1 MKRLGILGGTF
12 DPPHY
17 GHLALAENA
26 RAQLALDRVL
36 FVPAGQ
42 QPLKQDRAI
51 SPVHHRVAMVDAAIA
66 CTPAF
71 AISLVD
77 VERPGPHYTVDMLQ
91 LLRKAYPKA
100 EIFFLIG
107 SDSLV
112 QLPEWRN
119 PAEIVRQANLVV
131 MNRPGSEVD
140 ADALQQAVPGIRER
154 LIWLDA
160 PHLDIAASD
169 LRRRVRAGLP
179 IDQMVPPEV
188 MAYILKSGLYTG
200 ESE

>member
-66 CTPAF
+66 RNPAF

-100 EIFFLIG
+100 EMFFLIG

-112 QLPEWRN
+112 QLPEWRD

-188 MAYILKSGLYTG
+188 MVYILKSGLYTG